1 MNLEEYRKDFL
12 ENIKISANEDM
23 TNLDLAFTESV
34 VDTLIDAEEIDD
46 FIYGYFNGLG
56 IHGRRM
62 TMDGFYYDEYDKSM
76 VILYSDFSNSDEIVN
91 LINTDID
98 KAYSS
103 MRNLVE
109 ACEEGYIL
117 NNGFEESSSGYELA
131 TLIKLK
137 KAEII
142 KYRFYIITDKV
153 ISNRVKNLKQE
164 KIGNKIVD
172 LNIWDM
178 NRLYNMYASSQIKE
192 SIDIVFDDDINIQCI
207 NAVNEDT
214 YKAYL
219 AVIPGDV
226 LANMYIEYG
235 SRLLE
240 GNVRSFL
247 STKGKVN
254 KGIRN
259 TILNEPSMFFA
270 YNNGIA
276 ATATEIEI
284 DDINHRIKRI
294 KDLQII
300 NGGQTTAS
308 IANVILQDQKSDEVK
323 RVFVPMK
330 ISIVDGEKASDMI
343 PQISRC
349 ANSQNKVDESD
360 FFSNHPYHIRIE
372 EYSRKMFA
380 PPVNGNPY
388 QTIWFYERAK
398 GQYIQEQMKLTASE
412 KKKFQTK
419 NPKNQVLKKVDV
431 AKYLNTFDCKP
442 DIVSKGAQAS
452 MRYFA
457 EIITKKWETSN
468 TEYNE
473 AYYKKLVA
481 YAIIFKGTETLVA
494 EQDWYKEIK
503 AYRANIVT
511 YSIAVII
518 DKIKK
523 KYPNLSIDYK
533 KVWSEQKIYYSLY
546 EQLLKTT
553 KEMLGFITRADRL
566 TLNVTEWCKKEEC
579 WKRASN
585 YNFELIDSF
594 IESLIDASIIR
605 KDELDSRKDRKL
617 ENSVKFDVEVINLG
631 QDYWEKV
638 YKWGLEQKILT
649 PFELD
654 LLKIASTFMKT
665 GKIPTSKQCN
675 SILTIRDRLIQEGMP
690 KKFE

>member
-12 ENIKISANEDM
+12 ENIKIAASEDI
-23 TNLDLAFTESV
+23 TNIDFAFTESV
-34 VDTLIDAEEIDD
+34 VNTLIDAEEIDD
-46 FIYGYFNGLG
+46 FTYGYFNAPGVR
-56 IHGRRM
+56 GRKM

-76 VILYSDFSNSDEIVN
+76 VILYSDFSNNDQLEN
-91 LINTDID
+91 LINTDIAKD
-98 KAYSS
+98 YSS

-109 ACEEGYIL
+109 ACENGYIL
-117 NNGFEESSSGYELA
+117 NNGFEESSAGFELA

-137 KAEII
+137 QKEII
-142 KYRFYIITDKV
+142 KYRFYIITDK
-153 ISNRVKNLKQE
+153 ILSKRVKNLKQD

-172 LNIWDM
+172 LNIWDI
-178 NRLYNMYASSQIKE
+178 NRLYNLYASSQMKE
-192 SIDIVFDDDINIQCI
+192 SIDISFDDSSNIKCI
-207 NAVNEDT
+207 NAVNEDS

-226 LANMYIEYG
+226 LANLYIEYG

-259 TILNEPSMFFA
+259 TILNEPNMFFA

-276 ATATEIEI
+276 ATATEIDI
-284 DDINHRIKRI
+284 DQGKNVIKRI

-308 IANVILQDQKSDEVK
+308 IANVILQDKKIESVK
-323 RVFVPMK
+323 KVFVPMK
-330 ISIVDGEKASDMI
+330 ISIVDGEKANEMI

-372 EYSRKMFA
+372 EYSRKTFA

-388 QTIWFYERAK
+388 ETIWFYERAK

-412 KKKFQTK
+412 KKRFQAK
-419 NPKNQVLKKVDV
+419 NPKKQVLKKVDV

-442 DIVSKGAQAS
+442 YIVSKGAQAS

-457 EIITKKWETSN
+457 EIITKKWENSN

-473 AYYKKLVA
+473 TYYKKLIS
-481 YAIIFKGTETLVA
+481 YAIIFKRTEELVSN
-494 EQDWYKEIK
+494 QDWYKEIK

-511 YSIAVII
+511 YSIAIII
-518 DKIKK
+518 DRIKK
-523 KYPNLSIDYK
+523 FYPTKTIDYK
-533 KVWSEQKIYYSLY
+533 KIWNEQNLY
-546 EQLLKTT
+546 DELYKQLKKTT
-553 KEMLGFITRADRL
+553 KEMLIFITREDRL

-579 WKRASN
+579 WKRALD
-585 YNFELIDSF
+585 YNFGLIPEFVD
-594 IESLIDASIIR
+594 SLIDIDIIKQDE
-605 KDELDSRKDRKL
+605 KDSKEDRKL
-617 ENSVKFDVEVINLG
+617 ENQLSADMEVINLG
-631 QDYWEKV
+631 QEYWEKV
-638 YKWGLEQKILT
+638 YNWGQEQKILT
-649 PFELD
+649 PFESD
-654 LLKIASTFMKT
+654 LLKIASSFMTT
-665 GKIPTSKQCN
+665 GRIPSSKQCAK
-675 SILTIRDRLIQEGMP
+675 ILEIKDRLILEGMP

>member
-1 MNLEEYRKDFL
+1 MNLDEFRKDFL
-12 ENIKISANEDM
+12 ENIKISASEDM
-23 TNLDLAFTESV
+23 TNIDLAFTETV
-34 VDTLIDAEEIDD
+34 INTLIDAEELDD
-46 FIYGYFNGLG
+46 FTYGYFNGVG
-56 IHGRRM
+56 IRGRKM

-103 MRNLVE
+103 MRSLVE

-137 KAEII
+137 KDEII
-142 KYRFYIITDKV
+142 KYRFYIITDKI
-153 ISNRVKNLKQE
+153 ISKRVKNLKQE

-192 SIDIVFDDDINIQCI
+192 SIDIIFDDDIDIQCI

-219 AVIPGDV
+219 AVIPGDI
-226 LANMYIEYG
+226 LANLYIEYG

-247 STKGKVN
+247 SIKGKVN

-276 ATATEIEI
+276 ATATEIEV
-284 DDINHRIKRI
+284 DDMHHRIKRI

-308 IANVILQDQKSDEVK
+308 IANVVLQDHKNDEVK
-323 RVFVPMK
+323 KLFVPMK
-330 ISIVDGEKASDMI
+330 ISIVDREKANDMI

-360 FFSNHPYHIRIE
+360 FFSNHPYHVRIE
-372 EYSRKMFA
+372 EYSRKTFA

-388 QTIWFYERAK
+388 ETIWFYERAK
-398 GQYIQEQMKLTASE
+398 GQYTQEQMKLTSSE
-412 KKKFQTK
+412 KKKFQAK
-419 NPKNQVLKKVDV
+419 NPKKQVLKKVDI
-431 AKYLNTFDCKP
+431 AKYLNTFDCRP

-457 EIITKKWETSN
+457 EIITKKWEISN
-468 TEYNE
+468 IEYSE
-473 AYYKKLVA
+473 AYYKKLIA

-494 EQDWYKEIK
+494 DQDWYKEIK

-523 KYPNLSIDYK
+523 QYPNSSIDYK
-533 KVWSEQKIYYSLY
+533 KIWNEQKIYKGLH

-553 KEMLGFITRADRL
+553 KEMLNFITRDDRL

-594 IESLIDASIIR
+594 VQSLIDISII
-605 KDELDSRKDRKL
+605 KQDELESKKDRKL
-617 ENSVKFDVEVINLG
+617 ENEINADVEVINLG

-638 YKWGLEQKILT
+638 YKWGIEQKILT
-649 PFELD
+649 PFESD
-654 LLKIASTFMKT
+654 LLKIASSFMNT
-665 GKIPTSKQCN
+665 GKIPSSKQCN
-675 SILTIRDRLIQEGMP
+675 SILTIKNRLIQEGMP
-690 KKFE
+690 KEFK

>member
-1 MNLEEYRKDFL
+1 MNLGEYRKDFL
-12 ENIKISANEDM
+12 ESIKISATEDM
-23 TNLDLAFTESV
+23 TNIDLAFTESIIN
-34 VDTLIDAEEIDD
+34 TLIDAEEIDD
-46 FIYGYFNGLG
+46 FTYGYFNATGVR
-56 IHGRRM
+56 GRKM

-76 VILYSDFSNSDEIVN
+76 VILYSDFSNNDEITN

-109 ACEEGYIL
+109 ACEDEYIL
-117 NNGFEESSSGYELA
+117 KNGFEESSAGYELA

-137 KAEII
+137 KEEIL
-142 KYRFYIITDKV
+142 KYRFYIITDK
-153 ISNRVKNLKQE
+153 ILSNRVKNLKQE
-164 KIGNKIVD
+164 KISNKIVD

-178 NRLYNMYASSQIKE
+178 NRLYNLYASSQIKE
-192 SIDIVFDDDINIQCI
+192 SIDIIFNDDINIQCI
-207 NAVNEDT
+207 NAVNEET

-219 AVIPGDV
+219 AIIPGDV

-254 KGIRN
+254 KDIRN
-259 TILNEPSMFFA
+259 TILNDPSMFFA

-276 ATATEIEI
+276 ATATEIEVEEQS
-284 DDINHRIKRI
+284 HQIKRI

-308 IANVILQDQKSDEVK
+308 IANVILQDKKYEEVK
-323 RVFVPMK
+323 KVFVPMK
-330 ISIVDGEKASDMI
+330 ISIVDGEKANEMI

-349 ANSQNKVDESD
+349 ANSQNRVDESD
-360 FFSNHPYHIRIE
+360 FFSNHPYHIRVE
-372 EYSRKMFA
+372 EYSRKTFA
-380 PPVNGNPY
+380 PPVSGNPY
-388 QTIWFYERAK
+388 ETIWFYERAK
-398 GQYIQEQMKLTASE
+398 GQYNQEQMKLTAGE
-412 KKKFQTK
+412 KKKFQAK

-431 AKYLNTFDCKP
+431 AKYLNTFDCRP

-473 AYYKKLVA
+473 AYYKKLIS
-481 YAIIFKGTETLVA
+481 YAIIFKGTEKLVA
-494 EQDWYKEIK
+494 DQDWYKEIK

-511 YSIAVII
+511 YSIAVIV

-523 KYPNLSIDYK
+523 QYPNLSIDYK
-533 KVWSEQKIYYSLY
+533 KIWNEQKISDGLY
-546 EQLLKTT
+546 KQLLKTT
-553 KEMLGFITRADRL
+553 KEMLEFITRDDRL

-585 YNFELIDSF
+585 YEFELIEDF
-594 IESLIDASIIR
+594 VDSLIDSSII
-605 KDELDSRKDRKL
+605 KQDEIDSKRDRKL
-617 ENSVKFDVEVINLG
+617 ENQVSSDVEVINLG
-631 QDYWEKV
+631 QEYWAKV
-638 YKWGLEQKILT
+638 YEWGLEQKILT
-649 PFELD
+649 PFESD
-654 LLKIASTFMKT
+654 LLKIASSFMNS
-665 GKIPTSKQCN
+665 GKIPSSKQCN
-675 SILTIRDRLIQEGMP
+675 SILMIRDRLIQEGLP
-690 KKFE
+690 KNFE

>member
-12 ENIKISANEDM
+12 ENIKISASEDM
-23 TNLDLAFTESV
+23 TNIDLAFTESV
-34 VDTLIDAEEIDD
+34 VNTLIDAEEIDD
-46 FIYGYFNGLG
+46 FTYGYFNGFG
-56 IHGRRM
+56 IHGRKM
-62 TMDGFYYDEYDKSM
+62 IMDGFYFDEYDKSM
-76 VILYSDFSNSDEIVN
+76 VILYSDFSNSDKLVN

-109 ACEEGYIL
+109 ACEEEYIL
-117 NNGFEESSSGYELA
+117 KNGFEESSAGYELA

-137 KAEII
+137 KDEII

-153 ISNRVKNLKQE
+153 ISKRVKNLKQE

-178 NRLYNMYASSQIKE
+178 NRLYNLYASSQMKE
-192 SIDIVFDDDINIQCI
+192 SIDIVFDENANIQCI
-207 NAVNEDT
+207 NAVNEES

-219 AVIPGDV
+219 AVIPGYI
-226 LANMYIEYG
+226 LANLYIEYG

-254 KGIRN
+254 KKIRE

-276 ATATEIEI
+276 ATATEIEV
-284 DDINHRIKRI
+284 DEINHRVKRI

-308 IANVILQDQKSDEVK
+308 IANVILQDKKIDEVK
-323 RVFVPMK
+323 KLFVPMK
-330 ISIVDGEKASDMI
+330 ISIVDGDKANDMI
-343 PQISRC
+343 PQISRY

-372 EYSRKMFA
+372 EYSRKTFA
-380 PPVNGNPY
+380 PPVNGNPHE
-388 QTIWFYERAK
+388 TIWFYERAK
-398 GQYIQEQMKLTASE
+398 GQYIQEQMKLTVNE
-412 KKKFQTK
+412 KKKYQAK
-419 NPKNQVLKKVDV
+419 NPKNQVLKKVDI
-431 AKYLNTFDCKP
+431 AKYLNTFDCRP

-452 MRYFA
+452 MRHFA
-457 EIITKKWETSN
+457 DIITKKWEMSN

-473 AYYKKLVA
+473 AYYRKIIS
-481 YAIIFKGTETLVA
+481 YAIIFKGTEKLVA
-494 EQDWYKEIK
+494 DQEWYKEIK

-518 DKIKK
+518 DKVKK
-523 KYPNLSIDYK
+523 QYPNMSIDYK
-533 KVWSEQKIYYSLY
+533 KIWNEQKIYDELY
-546 EQLLKTT
+546 KQLLKTT
-553 KEMLGFITRADRL
+553 KEVLAFITKNDRL

-585 YNFELIDSF
+585 FGFELLESF
-594 IESLIDASIIR
+594 VNTLIDVSII
-605 KDELDSRKDRKL
+605 KQDELDSKKDRKL
-617 ENSVKFDVEVINLG
+617 ENKVSLDVEVINLG
-631 QDYWEKV
+631 QEYWKKV
-638 YKWGLEQKILT
+638 YEWGLEQKILT
-649 PFELD
+649 PFESD
-654 LLKIASTFMKT
+654 LLKIASSFMDT
-665 GKIPTSKQCN
+665 NKIPSSKQCN
-675 SILTIRDRLIQEGMP
+675 SILFIRDRLIQEGMP
-690 KKFE
+690 KNF

>member
-23 TNLDLAFTESV
+23 TNVDLAFTESV
-34 VDTLIDAEEIDD
+34 VNTLIDAEELDD
-46 FIYGYFNGLG
+46 FNYGYFNAAG
-56 IHGRRM
+56 IHGKKM
-62 TMDGFYYDEYDKSM
+62 TMDGFYYDEYDKSLI
-76 VILYSDFSNSDEIVN
+76 ILYSDYSNSDVTQN
-91 LINTDID
+91 LINTDIEKD
-98 KAYSS
+98 YNN
-103 MRNLVE
+103 MRNLIE
-109 ACEEGYIL
+109 ACEDGYIL
-117 NNGFEESSSGYELA
+117 SNGYEESSAGYELA

-137 KAEII
+137 KEEII
-142 KYRFYIITDKV
+142 KYRFYIITDK
-153 ISNRVKNLKQE
+153 ILSKRVKNLKQE
-164 KIGNKIVD
+164 KINNKIAE

-178 NRLYNMYASSQIKE
+178 NRLYNLYSSSQMKE
-192 SIDIVFDDDINIQCI
+192 SIDIVFNNNENIQCI
-207 NAVNEDT
+207 NAVNEDS

-219 AVIPGDV
+219 AVIPGET
-226 LANMYIEYG
+226 LANLYVEYG

-284 DDINHRIKRI
+284 DNINHTIKRI

-308 IANVILQDQKSDEVK
+308 IANVILQDKKIDEVK
-323 RVFVPMK
+323 KIFVPMK
-330 ISIVDGEKASDMI
+330 ISIIDNNKANEMI

-372 EYSRKMFA
+372 EYSRKTFA
-380 PPVNGNPY
+380 PPINGNPY
-388 QTIWFYERAK
+388 ETIWFYERAK
-398 GQYIQEQMKLTASE
+398 GQYVQEQMKLTASE
-412 KKKFQTK
+412 KRKFQTK

-442 DIVSKGAQAS
+442 DIVSRGAQAS

-457 EIITKKWETSN
+457 DIITKKWEISN
-468 TEYNE
+468 AEYNE
-473 AYYKKLVA
+473 LYYKKLIA
-481 YAIIFKGTETLVA
+481 YAIIFKETEKLVA
-494 EQDWYKEIK
+494 NQDWYKEIK

-523 KYPNLSIDYK
+523 LYPNLTIDYK
-533 KVWSEQKIYYSLY
+533 KVWNDQKLY
-546 EQLLKTT
+546 NELYNQLLKTT
-553 KEMLGFITRADRL
+553 KEMLAFITRNDRQ

-585 YNFELIDSF
+585 YNFELLNSFVSTLIDS
-594 IESLIDASIIR
+594 SILR
-605 KDELDSRKDRKL
+605 KDEKDSKTDRKL
-617 ENSVKFDVEVINLG
+617 ENQLNANVDVINLG
-631 QDYWEKV
+631 QEYWQKV
-638 YKWGLEQKILT
+638 YNWGLEQKILT
-649 PFELD
+649 PFESD
-654 LLKIASTFMKT
+654 LLKIASTFMNTRKL
-665 GKIPTSKQCN
+665 PTSKQCS
-675 SILTIRDRLIQEGMP
+675 SILMIRNRLIQEGMP

>member
-12 ENIKISANEDM
+12 ENIKVSASEDM
-23 TNLDLAFTESV
+23 TNVDFAFTESV
-34 VDTLIDAEEIDD
+34 VNTLIDAEELDD
-46 FIYGYFNGLG
+46 FTYGYFTGTG
-56 IHGRRM
+56 IRGRKM
-62 TMDGFYYDEYDKSM
+62 TMDGYYYDEYDKSL
-76 VILYSDFSNSDEIVN
+76 VILYSEFSNNDETTT
-91 LINTDID
+91 LINTDIE

-103 MRNLVE
+103 MRSLIE
-109 ACEEGYIL
+109 ACEDGYIL
-117 NNGFEESSSGYELA
+117 NNDFEESSAGYELA

-137 KAEII
+137 KEEII
-142 KYRFYIITDKV
+142 KYRFYIITDK
-153 ISNRVKNLKQE
+153 ILSKRVKNLKQE
-164 KIGNKIVD
+164 KIDNKIVD

-178 NRLYNMYASSQIKE
+178 NRLYNLYTSSQMKE
-192 SIDIVFDDDINIQCI
+192 SIDIYFEEGENIQCI
-207 NAVNEDT
+207 NAVNENT

-219 AVIPGDV
+219 AVIPGNV
-226 LANMYIEYG
+226 LASMYIEYG

-276 ATATEIEI
+276 ATATEIEL
-284 DDINHRIKRI
+284 DEERNCIKRI

-308 IANVILQDQKSDEVK
+308 IANVILQDKKLEEVK
-323 RVFVPMK
+323 KVFVPMK
-330 ISIVDGEKASDMI
+330 ISIVDGDKANEMI

-372 EYSRKMFA
+372 EYSRKTFA

-388 QTIWFYERAK
+388 ETIWFYERAK
-398 GQYIQEQMKLTASE
+398 GQYTQEQMKLTASE
-412 KKKFQTK
+412 KKKYQAK

-431 AKYLNTFDCKP
+431 AKYINTFECRP

-457 EIITKKWETSN
+457 EIITKKWEISN

-473 AYYKKLVA
+473 AYYKKLIS
-481 YAIIFKGTETLVA
+481 YAIIFKETEKLVA
-494 EQDWYKEIK
+494 NQEWYKEIR

-518 DKIKK
+518 NKIKK
-523 KYPNLSIDYK
+523 QYPNLSIDYK
-533 KVWSEQKIYYSLY
+533 KIWNEQKLY
-546 EQLLKTT
+546 DGLYKQLLKTT
-553 KEMLGFITRADRL
+553 KEMLTFITRDDRL

-579 WKRASN
+579 WKRACS
-585 YNFELIDSF
+585 YEFELLDSFVDTLIDVSIIKQDEIDS
-594 IESLIDASIIR
+594 
-605 KDELDSRKDRKL
+605 KKDRKI
-617 ENSVKFDVEVINLG
+617 ENQVNVEVEVINLG
-631 QDYWEKV
+631 QEYWEKV
-638 YKWGLEQKILT
+638 YKWGLEQKLLT
-649 PFELD
+649 PFESD
-654 LLKIASTFMKT
+654 LLRIASTFMST
-665 GKIPTSKQCN
+665 MKIPSSKQCS
-675 SILTIRDRLIQEGMP
+675 SILMIRDRLIQEGLP
-690 KKFE
+690 KKFD

>member
-1 MNLEEYRKDFL
+1 MNLEEYRKNLL
-12 ENIKISANEDM
+12 EELKVSASEDM
-23 TNLDLAFTESV
+23 TNVDIAFTESV
-34 VDTLIDAEEIDD
+34 VNTLIDAEELDD
-46 FIYGYFNGLG
+46 FTYGYFNGVG
-56 IHGRRM
+56 IRGRRM

-76 VILYSDFSNSDEIVN
+76 IILYSDFSNEDITTT
-91 LINTDID
+91 LINTDIE

-103 MRNLVE
+103 MRNLIE
-109 ACEEGYIL
+109 ACEAGFIL
-117 NNGFEESSSGYELA
+117 ENGFEESTAGYELA

-137 KAEII
+137 QEEII

-153 ISNRVKNLKQE
+153 LSKRVKNLKQE

-172 LNIWDM
+172 LNIWDIT
-178 NRLYNMYASSQIKE
+178 RLYNLYSSSQMKE
-192 SIDIVFDDDINIQCI
+192 SIDIIFNETTKIQCI
-207 NAVNEDT
+207 NAVSEET

-219 AVIPGDV
+219 AIIPGNV
-226 LANMYIEYG
+226 LAELYIEYG

-276 ATATEIEI
+276 ATASEIEV
-284 DDINHRIKRI
+284 DENNSTIKRI

-308 IANVILQDQKSDEVK
+308 IANVILQDKKPESVQK
-323 RVFVPMK
+323 VFVPMK
-330 ISIVDGEKASDMI
+330 ISIVNGEKASEMI

-372 EYSRKMFA
+372 EYSRKTFA
-380 PPVNGNPY
+380 PPVKGNPY
-388 QTIWFYERAK
+388 ETIWFYERAK
-398 GQYIQEQMKLTASE
+398 GQYTQEQMKLTKSE
-412 KKKFQTK
+412 KAKFQAK

-431 AKYLNTFDCKP
+431 AKYLNTFDCRP

-457 EIITKKWETSN
+457 EIITNKWEKSN

-473 AYYKKLVA
+473 VYYKKLIS
-481 YAIIFKGTETLVA
+481 YAIIFKDTEKLVA

-511 YSIAVII
+511 YSISVIV
-518 DKIKK
+518 DCIKK
-523 KYPNLSIDYK
+523 QYPNLSIDYK
-533 KVWSEQKIYYSLY
+533 KIWNEQKIYPSLY
-546 EQLLKTT
+546 KQLLKTT
-553 KEMLGFITRADRL
+553 KEMLNFITRDDRL

-585 YNFELIDSF
+585 NGFELIEEF
-594 IESLIDASIIR
+594 VNSLIDSTII
-605 KDELDSRKDRKL
+605 KQEEMDSKKDRKL
-617 ENSVKFDVEVINLG
+617 ENQVNADVEVINLG
-631 QDYWEKV
+631 QEYWKKV
-638 YKWGLEQKILT
+638 YDWGLEQKILT
-649 PFELD
+649 PFESD
-654 LLKIASTFMKT
+654 LLKIASTFMDT
-665 GKIPTSKQCN
+665 MKIPSSKQCN
-675 SILTIRDRLIQEGMP
+675 SILMIRDRLVLEGMP

>member
-1 MNLEEYRKDFL
+1 MNLEEYRKDFI
-12 ENIKISANEDM
+12 ESIKVSASEDM
-23 TNLDLAFTESV
+23 TNIDLAFTEAIV
-34 VDTLIDAEEIDD
+34 NTLIDAEELDD
-46 FIYGYFNGLG
+46 FNYGYFNSTG
-56 IHGRRM
+56 IRGRKM

-76 VILYSDFSNSDEIVN
+76 VVLYSDFSNSDETTT
-91 LINTDID
+91 LINTDIE

-103 MRNLVE
+103 MRSLVE

-117 NNGFEESSSGYELA
+117 NNGYEESSAGYELA

-137 KAEII
+137 KDEII
-142 KYRFYIITDKV
+142 KYRFYIITDK
-153 ISNRVKNLKQE
+153 ILSKRVKNLKQE
-164 KIGNKIVD
+164 KIGSKIVD

-178 NRLYNMYASSQIKE
+178 NRLYNLYASSQMKE
-192 SIDIVFDDDINIQCI
+192 SIDIVFENGENIQCI
-207 NAVNEDT
+207 NAVNEET

-219 AVIPGDV
+219 AVIPGYV

-276 ATATEIEI
+276 ATATEIEV
-284 DDINHRIKRI
+284 DEEKHYIKRI

-308 IANVILQDQKSDEVK
+308 IANVILQDKKLDEVK
-323 RVFVPMK
+323 KVFVPMK
-330 ISIVDGEKASDMI
+330 ISIVDDDKANEMI

-372 EYSRKMFA
+372 EYSRKTFA

-388 QTIWFYERAK
+388 ETIWFYERAK
-398 GQYIQEQMKLTASE
+398 GQYTQEQMKLTASE
-412 KKKFQTK
+412 KKKYQAK

-431 AKYLNTFDCKP
+431 AKYINTFDCRP
-442 DIVSKGAQAS
+442 DVVSKGAQAS

-457 EIITKKWETSN
+457 ELITKKWETSN

-473 AYYKKLVA
+473 AYYKKLIS
-481 YAIIFKGTETLVA
+481 YAIIFKETEKLVA

-523 KYPNLSIDYK
+523 QHPNLSIDYK
-533 KVWSEQKIYYSLY
+533 KIWNEQKLY
-546 EQLLKTT
+546 DRLYRQLLKTT
-553 KEMLGFITRADRL
+553 KEMLTFITRDDRL

-585 YNFELIDSF
+585 YGFELLDSF
-594 IESLIDASIIR
+594 IDSLIDVSII
-605 KDELDSRKDRKL
+605 KQDELDSKKDRKL
-617 ENSVKFDVEVINLG
+617 ENEVSADVEVINLG
-631 QDYWEKV
+631 QEYWEKV
-638 YKWGLEQKILT
+638 YSWGLEQKILT
-649 PFELD
+649 PFESD
-654 LLKIASTFMKT
+654 LLKIASSFMKT
-665 GKIPTSKQCN
+665 MKIPSSKQCN
-675 SILTIRDRLIQEGMP
+675 SILMIRDRLIQEGMP
-690 KKFE
+690 KKFD

>member
-1 MNLEEYRKDFL
+1 MNIEEYRKDFL
-12 ENIKISANEDM
+12 ENIKIAASEDV
-23 TNLDLAFTESV
+23 TNVDLAFTESV
-34 VDTLIDAEEIDD
+34 VNTLIDAEEIDD
-46 FIYGYFNGLG
+46 FTFGYFNGTG
-56 IHGRRM
+56 IRGRKM
-62 TMDGFYYDEYDKSM
+62 TMDGFYYDEYDKSL
-76 VILYSDFSNSDEIVN
+76 VILYSDFSNSDEITN
-91 LINTDID
+91 LINTDIE

-103 MRNLVE
+103 MRSLVE

-117 NNGFEESSSGYELA
+117 SNGFEESSAGYELA

-137 KAEII
+137 KEEII

-153 ISNRVKNLKQE
+153 LSKRVKNLKQE
-164 KIGNKIVD
+164 KIGSKIVD

-178 NRLYNMYASSQIKE
+178 NRLYNLYSSSQIKE
-192 SIDIVFDDDINIQCI
+192 SIDIVFEENDIIQCI
-207 NAVNEDT
+207 NAVNEET

-226 LANMYIEYG
+226 LARMYIEYG

-254 KGIRN
+254 KEIRN

-284 DDINHRIKRI
+284 DELSNRIKRI
-294 KDLQII
+294 KNLQII

-308 IANVILQDQKSDEVK
+308 IANVVLQDKKPECVK
-323 RVFVPMK
+323 KVFVPMK
-330 ISIVDGEKASDMI
+330 VSIVDGDKANEMI

-360 FFSNHPYHIRIE
+360 FFSNHPYHIRLE
-372 EYSRKMFA
+372 EYSRKTFA

-388 QTIWFYERAK
+388 ETIWFYERAK
-398 GQYIQEQMKLTASE
+398 GQYIQEQMKLTVGE
-412 KKKFQTK
+412 KKRFQAK
-419 NPKNQVLKKVDV
+419 NPKKQVLKKVDV

-442 DIVSKGAQAS
+442 DVVSKGAQAS

-457 EIITKKWETSN
+457 EIITKKWETTN

-473 AYYKKLVA
+473 AYYKKLIS
-481 YAIIFKGTETLVA
+481 YAIIFKRTEDLVA

-511 YSIAVII
+511 YSIAVIV

-523 KYPNLSIDYK
+523 MYPTKSIDYK
-533 KVWSEQKIYYSLY
+533 KIWNEQDLY
-546 EQLLKTT
+546 KELYKQLLKTT
-553 KEMLGFITRADRL
+553 REMLSFITREDRL

-579 WKRASN
+579 WKRAAN
-585 YNFELIDSF
+585 YNFELLPEFVD
-594 IESLIDASIIR
+594 SLIDISIIR
-605 KDELDSRKDRKL
+605 QDEMDSKKDRKL
-617 ENSVKFDVEVINLG
+617 ENQVGADVEVINLG
-631 QDYWEKV
+631 QDYWKKV

-649 PFELD
+649 PFESD
-654 LLKIASTFMKT
+654 LLKIAATFMNT
-665 GKIPTSKQCN
+665 GRIPSSKQCAI
-675 SILTIRDRLIQEGMP
+675 ILEIKNRLIQEGMP
-690 KKFE
+690 KNFN

>member
-1 MNLEEYRKDFL
+1 MNLEEYRKNFL
-12 ENIKISANEDM
+12 EEIKVSASEDM
-23 TNLDLAFTESV
+23 TNVDLEFTESV
-34 VDTLIDAEEIDD
+34 VNTLIDAEELDD
-46 FIYGYFNGLG
+46 FTYGYFNGIG
-56 IHGRRM
+56 IHGRKM

-76 VILYSDFSNSDEIVN
+76 VVLYSDFSNEDEITT

-98 KAYSS
+98 KDYSS

-117 NNGFEESSSGYELA
+117 DNGFEESTAGYELA

-137 KAEII
+137 KEEII

-153 ISNRVKNLKQE
+153 LSKRVKNLKQE

-172 LNIWDM
+172 LNIWDIT
-178 NRLYNMYASSQIKE
+178 RLYNLYASSQMKE
-192 SIDIVFDDDINIQCI
+192 SIDIVFDESANIQCI
-207 NAVNEDT
+207 NAVNEET

-219 AVIPGDV
+219 AVIPGNV
-226 LANMYIEYG
+226 LADMYIEYG

-276 ATATEIEI
+276 ATATEI
-284 DDINHRIKRI
+284 DVDNDTHCIKRI

-308 IANVILQDQKSDEVK
+308 IANVILQDKKPESVEK
-323 RVFVPMK
+323 VFVPMK
-330 ISIVDGEKASDMI
+330 ISIVDGDKANEMI

-372 EYSRKMFA
+372 EYSRKTFA
-380 PPVNGNPY
+380 PPVNGNAY
-388 QTIWFYERAK
+388 ETIWFYERAK
-398 GQYIQEQMKLTASE
+398 GQYTQEQMKLTKSE
-412 KKKFQTK
+412 KAKFQAK

-431 AKYLNTFDCKP
+431 AKYLNTFDCRP

-457 EIITKKWETSN
+457 ELITEKWDKSN

-473 AYYKKLVA
+473 SYYKKLIS
-481 YAIIFKGTETLVA
+481 YAIIFKDTERLVA
-494 EQDWYKEIK
+494 DQDWYKEIK

-511 YSIAVII
+511 YSIAVIV

-523 KYPNLSIDYK
+523 KYPTLSIDYK
-533 KVWSEQKIYYSLY
+533 KIWNEQKIYPSLY
-546 EQLLKTT
+546 KQLLKTT
-553 KEMLGFITRADRL
+553 KEMLDFITRDDRV

-585 YNFELIDSF
+585 YGFELIEEF
-594 IESLIDASIIR
+594 VNSLIDVSII
-605 KDELDSRKDRKL
+605 KQDELDSKKDRKL
-617 ENSVKFDVEVINLG
+617 ENQINADVEVINLG
-631 QDYWEKV
+631 QEYWAKV
-638 YKWGLEQKILT
+638 YQWGLEQKILT
-649 PFELD
+649 PFEAD
-654 LLKIASTFMKT
+654 LLKIASSFMNT
-665 GKIPTSKQCN
+665 GKIPSSKQCN
-675 SILTIRDRLIQEGMP
+675 SILMIKDRLIQEGMP
-690 KKFE
+690 KNF

>member
-1 MNLEEYRKDFL
+1 MNIEEYRKDFL
-12 ENIKISANEDM
+12 ESIKIAASEDV
-23 TNLDLAFTESV
+23 TNVDLAFTEAV
-34 VDTLIDAEEIDD
+34 VNTLIDAEEIDD
-46 FIYGYFNGLG
+46 FTYGYFNGTG
-56 IHGRRM
+56 IRGRKM
-62 TMDGFYYDEYDKSM
+62 TMDGFYYDEYDKSL
-76 VILYSDFSNSDEIVN
+76 VILYSDFSNNDEMTN
-91 LINTDID
+91 LINTDIE

-103 MRNLVE
+103 MRSLVE
-109 ACEEGYIL
+109 ACEEEYIL
-117 NNGFEESSSGYELA
+117 NNGFEESSAGYELA

-137 KAEII
+137 KEEII

-153 ISNRVKNLKQE
+153 LSKRVKNLKQE

-178 NRLYNMYASSQIKE
+178 NRLYNLYSSAQIKE
-192 SIDIVFDDDINIQCI
+192 SIDIVFEDKDVIQCI

-226 LANMYIEYG
+226 LAKMYIEYG

-284 DDINHRIKRI
+284 DETTNRIKRI
-294 KDLQII
+294 KNLQII

-308 IANVILQDQKSDEVK
+308 IANVILQDKKPECVK
-323 RVFVPMK
+323 KVFVPMK
-330 ISIVDGEKASDMI
+330 VSIVDGDKANEMI

-372 EYSRKMFA
+372 EYSRKTFA

-388 QTIWFYERAK
+388 ETIWFYERAK
-398 GQYIQEQMKLTASE
+398 GQYTQEQMKLTAGE
-412 KKKFQTK
+412 KKRYQAK
-419 NPKNQVLKKVDV
+419 NPKKQVLKKVDV

-457 EIITKKWETSN
+457 EIITKKWEISN

-473 AYYKKLVA
+473 AYYKKLIS
-481 YAIIFKGTETLVA
+481 YAIIFKRTEDLVA

-511 YSIAVII
+511 YSIAVIV
-518 DKIKK
+518 DRIKK
-523 KYPNLSIDYK
+523 LYPTKSIDYK
-533 KVWSEQKIYYSLY
+533 KIWNEQNLY
-546 EQLLKTT
+546 KELYKQLLKTT
-553 KEMLGFITRADRL
+553 REMLTFITRDDRL

-585 YNFELIDSF
+585 YNFELLPEFVD
-594 IESLIDASIIR
+594 SLIDVSII
-605 KDELDSRKDRKL
+605 KQDELDSKKDRKL
-617 ENSVKFDVEVINLG
+617 ENQVGADIEVINLG

-649 PFELD
+649 PFESD
-654 LLKIASTFMKT
+654 LLKIASTFMNT
-665 GKIPTSKQCN
+665 GRIPSSKQCAL
-675 SILTIRDRLIQEGMP
+675 ILGIKDRLIQEGMP
-690 KKFE
+690 KNFN

>member
-1 MNLEEYRKDFL
+1 MNLEEFRKNFL
-12 ENIKISANEDM
+12 EEIKVSASADM
-23 TNLDLAFTESV
+23 TNVDLEFTESV
-34 VDTLIDAEEIDD
+34 VNTLIDAEELDD
-46 FIYGYFNGLG
+46 FIYGYFNGVG
-56 IHGRRM
+56 IRGKKM
-62 TMDGFYYDEYDKSM
+62 IMDGYFYDEYDKSI
-76 VILYSDFSNSDEIVN
+76 VVLYSDFSNNDNITT
-91 LINTDID
+91 LINSDIE
-98 KAYSS
+98 KAYSN

-109 ACEEGYIL
+109 ACENGYIL
-117 NNGFEESSSGYELA
+117 ENGFEESTAGYELA
-131 TLIKLK
+131 SLIKLK
-137 KAEII
+137 KEEII
-142 KYRFYIITDKV
+142 KYRFYIITDKI

-164 KIGNKIVD
+164 KIENKIVD
-172 LNIWDM
+172 LNIWDIT
-178 NRLYNMYASSQIKE
+178 RLYNLYASSQMKE
-192 SIDIVFDDDINIQCI
+192 SIDIVFDDKSNIQCI
-207 NAVNEDT
+207 NAVNEET

-219 AVIPGDV
+219 DVIPGNV
-226 LANMYIEYG
+226 LADMYIEYG

-284 DDINHRIKRI
+284 DEKNHCIKRI

-308 IANVILQDQKSDEVK
+308 IANVILQDKKPESVEK
-323 RVFVPMK
+323 VFVPMK
-330 ISIVDGEKASDMI
+330 ISIVDGDKANEMI

-372 EYSRKMFA
+372 EYSRKTFA
-380 PPVNGNPY
+380 PPIMGNPY
-388 QTIWFYERAK
+388 ETIWFYERAK
-398 GQYIQEQMKLTASE
+398 GQYTQEQMKLTKGE
-412 KKKFQTK
+412 KIKFQTK

-431 AKYLNTFDCKP
+431 AKYLNTFECRP

-457 EIITKKWETSN
+457 EIITNKWEKSN

-473 AYYKKLVA
+473 AYYKKLIS
-481 YAIIFKGTETLVA
+481 YAIIFKETEKLVA
-494 EQDWYKEIK
+494 NQEWYKEIK

-511 YSIAVII
+511 YSIAII
-518 DKIKK
+518 INEIKK
-523 KYPNLSIDYK
+523 QYPNLSIDYK
-533 KVWSEQKIYYSLY
+533 KIWNEQKMYPSLY
-546 EQLLKTT
+546 KQMLKTT
-553 KEMLGFITRADRL
+553 KEMLTFITRDDRL

-585 YNFELIDSF
+585 YGFELINEFVD
-594 IESLIDASIIR
+594 SLIDISII
-605 KDELDSRKDRKL
+605 KQDELDSKKDRKL
-617 ENSVKFDVEVINLG
+617 ENQVNAVVDVVNFG
-631 QDYWEKV
+631 QDYWMKV
-638 YKWGLEQKILT
+638 LEWGIEQKILT

-654 LLKIASTFMKT
+654 LLKIASSFMST
-665 GKIPTSKQCN
+665 GKIPSSKQCN
-675 SILTIRDRLIQEGMP
+675 SILMIRDRLIQEGMP
-690 KKFE
+690 KNF

>member
-1 MNLEEYRKDFL
+1 MNFEEYRKDFL
-12 ENIKISANEDM
+12 ESVKISASEDM
-23 TNLDLAFTESV
+23 TNVALAFTESV
-34 VDTLIDAEEIDD
+34 VETLIDAEELDD
-46 FIYGYFNGLG
+46 FTYGYFNGIG
-56 IHGRRM
+56 IQHKKM
-62 TMDGFYYDEYDKSM
+62 TMDGYYYDEYDKSM
-76 VILYSDFSNSDEIVN
+76 VILYSDFSNSEETTT
-91 LINTDID
+91 LIKTDIE
-98 KAYSS
+98 KEYSS
-103 MRNLVE
+103 MRSLVE

-117 NNGFEESSSGYELA
+117 EKGFEESSAGYELA

-137 KAEII
+137 KDEII
-142 KYRFYIITDKV
+142 KYRFYIITDKI
-153 ISNRVKNLKQE
+153 ISKGVKNLKQE

-178 NRLYNMYASSQIKE
+178 TRLYNLYSSSQMKE
-192 SIDIVFDDDINIQCI
+192 SIDIVFDDSVNIQCI
-207 NAVNEDT
+207 NAVNEDS

-219 AVIPGDV
+219 AVIPGNV
-226 LANMYIEYG
+226 LADMYIEYG

-284 DDINHRIKRI
+284 DEEKQCVRRI

-308 IANVILQDQKSDEVK
+308 IANVILQDKKSDEVK
-323 RVFVPMK
+323 KVYVPMK
-330 ISIVDGEKASDMI
+330 ISIVDGEKANEMI

-372 EYSRKMFA
+372 EYSRKTFA
-380 PPVNGNPY
+380 PPVNGKPY
-388 QTIWFYERAK
+388 ETIWFYERAK
-398 GQYIQEQMKLTASE
+398 GQYTQEQMKLTRSE
-412 KKKFQTK
+412 KAKFQAK

-431 AKYLNTFDCKP
+431 AKYLNTFDCRP

-457 EIITKKWETSN
+457 EIITKKWESSN
-468 TEYNE
+468 IEYNE
-473 AYYKKLVA
+473 AYYKKLIT
-481 YAIIFKGTETLVA
+481 YAITFKNTEKLVA
-494 EQDWYKEIK
+494 DQDWYKEIK

-511 YSIAVII
+511 YSIAVIV
-518 DKIKK
+518 DAIKK

-533 KVWSEQKIYYSLY
+533 KIWNEQKIYDSFYK
-546 EQLLKTT
+546 QLLKTT
-553 KEMLGFITRADRL
+553 KEMLEFITRDDRL

-585 YNFELIDSF
+585 YGFELIPEF
-594 IESLIDASIIR
+594 IESLIDVSII
-605 KDELDSRKDRKL
+605 KQEEIDSKKERKL
-617 ENSVKFDVEVINLG
+617 ENQVNADVEVINLG
-631 QDYWEKV
+631 QDYWQKV
-638 YKWGLEQKILT
+638 YNWGIEQKILT
-649 PFELD
+649 PFEND
-654 LLKIASTFMKT
+654 LLKIASTFMIT
-665 GKIPTSKQCN
+665 GRIPSSKQCN
-675 SILTIRDRLIQEGMP
+675 SILVIRDRLIQEGMP
-690 KKFE
+690 KKFD

>member
-1 MNLEEYRKDFL
+1 MNFEEYRKDFL
-12 ENIKISANEDM
+12 ESIKVSASEDM
-23 TNLDLAFTESV
+23 TNVDLAFTESV
-34 VDTLIDAEEIDD
+34 INTLIDAEELDD
-46 FIYGYFNGLG
+46 FTYGYFNAIGMY
-56 IHGRRM
+56 GRKM
-62 TMDGFYYDEYDKSM
+62 IMDGFFYDEYDKSM
-76 VILYSDFSNSDEIVN
+76 VILYSDFSNNDEQTSLN
-91 LINTDID
+91 NTDIE
-98 KAYSS
+98 KAYMS
-103 MRNLVE
+103 MRYLVE
-109 ACEEGYIL
+109 ACEDGYIL
-117 NNGFEESSSGYELA
+117 NNNFEEASAGHELA

-137 KAEII
+137 KEEII

-153 ISNRVKNLKQE
+153 LGVRVKNLKQE
-164 KIGNKIVD
+164 KIFGKIVD

-178 NRLYNMYASSQIKE
+178 NRLYNLYASSQTKE
-192 SIDIVFDDDINIQCI
+192 SIDIVFGNEQIIQCI
-207 NAVNEDT
+207 NAVNEES

-226 LANMYIEYG
+226 LADMYIEYG

-259 TILNEPSMFFA
+259 TILNEPNMFFA

-284 DDINHRIKRI
+284 DKEKNCIRRI

-308 IANVILQDQKSDEVK
+308 IANVILQDKKLESVK
-323 RVFVPMK
+323 KVFVPMK
-330 ISIVDGEKASDMI
+330 ISIVDGEKANEMI

-372 EYSRKMFA
+372 EYSRKTFA

-388 QTIWFYERAK
+388 ETIWFYERAK
-398 GQYIQEQMKLTASE
+398 GQYTQEQMKLTAGE
-412 KKKFQTK
+412 KKKYQAK

-431 AKYLNTFDCKP
+431 AKYINTFDCRP

-468 TEYNE
+468 IEYNE
-473 AYYKKLVA
+473 VYYKKLIS
-481 YAIIFKGTETLVA
+481 YAIIFKETEKLVA

-511 YSIAVII
+511 YSIAVIV

-523 KYPNLSIDYK
+523 KYPNLTIDYK
-533 KVWSEQKIYYSLY
+533 KVWNEQKLY
-546 EQLLKTT
+546 DELYKQLLRTT
-553 KEMLGFITRADRL
+553 KEMLKFITREDRL

-585 YNFELIDSF
+585 YNFELNDSF
-594 IESLIDASIIR
+594 INSLIDVSII
-605 KDELDSRKDRKL
+605 KQEEMDSKKDRKL
-617 ENSVKFDVEVINLG
+617 ENEVSADVEVVNLG
-631 QDYWEKV
+631 QEYWEKV
-638 YKWGLEQKILT
+638 YKWGNEQKILT
-649 PFELD
+649 PFESD
-654 LLKIASTFMKT
+654 LLKIASSFMNT
-665 GKIPTSKQCN
+665 MRIPSSKQCS
-675 SILTIRDRLIQEGMP
+675 SILSIRDRLITEGMP
-690 KKFE
+690 KNFD

>member
-1 MNLEEYRKDFL
+1 MNLEEFRKNFL
-12 ENIKISANEDM
+12 EEIKVSASADM
-23 TNLDLAFTESV
+23 TNVDLEFTESV
-34 VDTLIDAEEIDD
+34 VNTLIDAEELDD
-46 FIYGYFNGLG
+46 FIYGYFNGVG
-56 IHGRRM
+56 IRGKKM
-62 TMDGFYYDEYDKSM
+62 IMDGYFYDEYDKSI
-76 VILYSDFSNSDEIVN
+76 VVLYSDFSNNDNITT
-91 LINTDID
+91 LINSDIE
-98 KAYSS
+98 KAYSN

-109 ACEEGYIL
+109 ACENGYIL
-117 NNGFEESSSGYELA
+117 ENGFEESTAGYELA
-131 TLIKLK
+131 SLIKLK
-137 KAEII
+137 KEEII
-142 KYRFYIITDKV
+142 KYRFYIITDKI

-164 KIGNKIVD
+164 KIENKIVD
-172 LNIWDM
+172 LNIWDIT
-178 NRLYNMYASSQIKE
+178 RLYNLYASSQMKE
-192 SIDIVFDDDINIQCI
+192 SIDIVFDDKSNIQCI
-207 NAVNEDT
+207 NAVNEET

-219 AVIPGDV
+219 AVIPGNV
-226 LANMYIEYG
+226 LADMYIEYG

-284 DDINHRIKRI
+284 DEKNHCIKRI

-308 IANVILQDQKSDEVK
+308 IANVILQDKKPESVEK
-323 RVFVPMK
+323 VFVPMK
-330 ISIVDGEKASDMI
+330 ISIVDGDKANEMI

-372 EYSRKMFA
+372 EYSRKTFA
-380 PPVNGNPY
+380 PPIMGNPY
-388 QTIWFYERAK
+388 ETIWFYERAK
-398 GQYIQEQMKLTASE
+398 GQYTQEQMKLTKGE
-412 KKKFQTK
+412 KIKFQTK

-431 AKYLNTFDCKP
+431 AKYLNTFECRP

-457 EIITKKWETSN
+457 EIITNKWEKSN

-473 AYYKKLVA
+473 AYYKKLIS
-481 YAIIFKGTETLVA
+481 YAIIFKETEKLVA
-494 EQDWYKEIK
+494 NQEWYKEIK

-511 YSIAVII
+511 YSIAII
-518 DKIKK
+518 INEIKK
-523 KYPNLSIDYK
+523 QYPNLSIDYK
-533 KVWSEQKIYYSLY
+533 KIWNEQKMYPSLY
-546 EQLLKTT
+546 KQMLKTT
-553 KEMLGFITRADRL
+553 KEMLTFITRDDRL

-585 YNFELIDSF
+585 YGFELINEFVD
-594 IESLIDASIIR
+594 SLIDISII
-605 KDELDSRKDRKL
+605 KQDELDSKKDRKL
-617 ENSVKFDVEVINLG
+617 ENQVNAVVDVVNFG
-631 QDYWEKV
+631 QDYWMKV
-638 YKWGLEQKILT
+638 LEWGIEQKILT

-654 LLKIASTFMKT
+654 LLKIASSFMST
-665 GKIPTSKQCN
+665 GKIPSSKQCN
-675 SILTIRDRLIQEGMP
+675 SILMIRDRLIQEGMP
-690 KKFE
+690 KNF

>member
-1 MNLEEYRKDFL
+1 MNFEEYRKDFL

-23 TNLDLAFTESV
+23 TNVDLAFTESV
-34 VDTLIDAEEIDD
+34 VNILIDAEEFDD
-46 FIYGYFNGLG
+46 FTFGYFNGNG
-56 IHGRRM
+56 IRGRKM
-62 TMDGFYYDEYDKSM
+62 IMDGFYYDEYDKSM
-76 VILYSDFSNSDEIVN
+76 VILYSDFSNIDEETT
-91 LINTDID
+91 LINTDIE
-98 KAYSS
+98 KAYTS

-117 NNGFEESSSGYELA
+117 NNGFEESSAGYELA
-131 TLIKLK
+131 TLINLK
-137 KAEII
+137 KEEII

-153 ISNRVKNLKQE
+153 LSKRVKNLKQE
-164 KIGNKIVD
+164 KIGNKNVD

-178 NRLYNMYASSQIKE
+178 NRLYNLYNSSQMKE
-192 SIDIVFDDDINIQCI
+192 SIDIVFNENEKIQCI

-219 AVIPGDV
+219 AVIPGDI

-259 TILNEPSMFFA
+259 TIINEPSMFFA

-284 DDINHRIKRI
+284 DEQQHYIKRI

-308 IANVILQDQKSDEVK
+308 IANVILQDKKTDEVK
-323 RVFVPMK
+323 KVYVPMK
-330 ISIVDGEKASDMI
+330 ISIVDGDKANEMI

-372 EYSRKMFA
+372 EYSRKTFA
-380 PPVNGNPY
+380 PPTNGKPY
-388 QTIWFYERAK
+388 ETIWFYERAK
-398 GQYIQEQMKLTASE
+398 GQYTQEQMKLTKTE
-412 KKKFQTK
+412 KNKFQAK

-431 AKYLNTFDCKP
+431 AKYINTFSCRP

-457 EIITKKWETSN
+457 EIITKRWETSN
-468 TEYNE
+468 VEYNE
-473 AYYKKLVA
+473 AYYKKLIS
-481 YAIIFKGTETLVA
+481 YAIIFKDTEKLVA
-494 EQDWYKEIK
+494 NQEWYKEIK

-511 YSIAVII
+511 YSIAVIV
-518 DKIKK
+518 DKINKQFS
-523 KYPNLSIDYK
+523 NLSIDYK
-533 KVWSEQKIYYSLY
+533 RIWNEQKIYDSLY
-546 EQLLKTT
+546 AQLLKTT
-553 KEMLGFITRADRL
+553 KEMLNFITRDDRL

-585 YNFELIDSF
+585 YNFELITEF
-594 IESLIDASIIR
+594 VNSLVDNSTI
-605 KDELDSRKDRKL
+605 KQEELDAKKDRKL
-617 ENSVKFDVEVINLG
+617 ENQLSDDMEVINLG
-631 QDYWEKV
+631 QDYWKKV
-638 YKWGLEQKILT
+638 YNWGLDQKLLT
-649 PFELD
+649 PFEND
-654 LLKIASTFMKT
+654 LLKIASSFMET
-665 GKIPTSKQCN
+665 GRIPSSKQCN
-675 SILTIRDRLIQEGMP
+675 SILMIRDRLVQEGMP
-690 KKFE
+690 KMF